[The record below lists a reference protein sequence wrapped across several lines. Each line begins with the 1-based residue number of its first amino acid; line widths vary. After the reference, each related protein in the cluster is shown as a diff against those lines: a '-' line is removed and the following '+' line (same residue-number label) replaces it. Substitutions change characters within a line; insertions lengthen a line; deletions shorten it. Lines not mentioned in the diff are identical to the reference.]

1 MPSSRR
7 TTPWEVTGSPEHSPV
22 GEEDV
27 ALKEPEEAVEE
38 LTGKLASNPDE
49 QRLMRSVLE
58 NDAQAVEDGKVIAEA
73 INQSVGSF
81 TPDLMFQNL
90 VQNYRNAE
98 KLYGET
104 LVRALT
110 EYSPD
115 YIRKNV
121 NIPEFRDALL
131 QRMEESIE
139 GLKERG
145 LVDQQGFVT
154 ERGMKL
160 ATLVMYAEELDALV
174 SKGLGRRETKER
186 DLYGEKEEAVPFSRG
201 RFRFRDLALK
211 QSVKTAIR
219 RGHARVRPEDLKAH
233 RREHKGRIQMVYAMD
248 ASGSMRGE
256 KIRMAKRAGI
266 ALAFKAVEERN
277 EVGLVVFTAKVEK
290 AIAPTRDFPELLKAL
305 VDVRASME
313 TDLAA
318 TILEAA
324 GLFARGQGTKHLLIL
339 TDAVPTKG
347 KDPRQATL
355 EAASAARDLG
365 VTISVVG
372 ISLDA
377 EGERLAREVVELG
390 EGRLYRVR
398 DLEELDAVL
407 LEDYDALG

>member
-1 MPSSRR
+1 VR
-7 TTPWEVTGSPEHSPV
+7 GSPVHEPS

-27 ALKEPEEAVEE
+27 ALKEPQEAVEE
-38 LTGKLASNPDE
+38 MSGKLVSSPDE

-58 NDAQAVEDGKVIAEA
+58 NDEQAVEDGKVIAEA

-98 KLYGET
+98 RLYGET
-104 LVRALT
+104 LIRALT
-110 EYSPD
+110 EYTPD
-115 YIRKNV
+115 YIRKNIS
-121 NIPEFRDALL
+121 IPEFKDALL
-131 QRMEESIE
+131 QRMETSID

-145 LVDQQGFVT
+145 LIDQHGFVMD
-154 ERGMKL
+154 RGMKL

-174 SKGLGRRETKER
+174 SKGLGRKETKER
-186 DLYGEKEEAVPFSRG
+186 DRHGEKEEAVPFVSG
-201 RFRFRDLALK
+201 RFRFRDVALK

-219 RGHARVRPEDLKAH
+219 RGHTRVQPEDLKAH
-233 RREHKGRIQMVYAMD
+233 VRSHKGRIQVVYAMD

-266 ALAFKAVEERN
+266 ALSFKAIEERN
-277 EVGLVVFTAKVEK
+277 EVGLVVFTSKVEK
-290 AIAPTRDFPELLKAL
+290 AIAPTRNFPELLKAL

-318 TILEAA
+318 TILEAMH
-324 GLFARGQGTKHLLIL
+324 LFARGEGTKHLLIL

-377 EGERLAREVVELG
+377 DGERLAREVVELG
-390 EGRLYRVR
+390 EGHLYRVK
-398 DLEELDAVL
+398 DLAALDAVI
-407 LEDYDALG
+407 LEDYDTLA